1 LGVTITFWHCT
12 KVIGMIF
19 DLETTINHAG
29 FAVHHNF
36 SIIAIS
42 LRTNGAGLLKKRPD
56 PFDLLVGEFELFGK
70 VGESK
75 SVKEVG
81 ATWQRLWRQCLHNCS
96 QPKKIPNPIAGRMR
110 IEIKARLSFFSGYYG
125 VLIAL

>member
-36 SIIAIS
+36 SIMAIS
-42 LRTNGAGLLKKRPD
+42 LICSAVRFVT
-56 PFDLLVGEFELFGK
+56 PFLAITL
-70 VGESK
+70 
-75 SVKEVG
+75 
-81 ATWQRLWRQCLHNCS
+81 
-96 QPKKIPNPIAGRMR
+96 
-110 IEIKARLSFFSGYYG
+110 RLSLPFPVIMGC
-125 VLIAL
+125 